1 MMQPKA
7 KLDTQVEFRRATVE
21 NPGIYYEHYVLGEI
35 SLDEFKLNHRSFD
48 RALRIKSDRD

>member
-21 NPGIYYEHYVLGEI
+21 NSGIYYEHYVLGEI
-35 SLDEFKLNHRSFD
+35 SLDEFKLNHQK
-48 RALRIKSDRD
+48 LRQGADDQER

>member
-7 KLDTQVEFRRATVE
+7 KLDTPVEFRRAIVE

-35 SLDEFKLNHRSFD
+35 SLNEIKLNHQK
-48 RALRIKSDRD
+48 LRQVAEDQER